1 MKELLAKLNNII
13 GDVRQAEL
21 MANDLQ
27 LFGKAKEL
35 HYVKIHLMELAIRI
49 DQEHGVKQC
58 KN

>member
-21 MANDLQ
+21 MAKDLQ
-27 LFGKAKEL
+27 LFGKAKQL
-35 HYVKIHLMELAIRI
+35 HYAKLQLMETVIAIEQ
-49 DQEHGVKQC
+49 DYGEDKC